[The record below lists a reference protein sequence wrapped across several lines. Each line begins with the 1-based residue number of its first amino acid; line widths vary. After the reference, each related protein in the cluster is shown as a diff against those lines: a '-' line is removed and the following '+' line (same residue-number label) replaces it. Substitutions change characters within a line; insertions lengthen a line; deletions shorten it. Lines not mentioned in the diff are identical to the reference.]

1 MNAVKKASEDSVAL
15 EVSQYFNTQWGALNG
30 GRVLGGHKTNNNNS
44 PLLKLKDKK
53 SRDLKKRK
61 WALRYDLPL

>member
-30 GRVLGGHKTNNNNS
+30 GRVLGGHKTNNNIS
-44 PLLKLKDKK
+44 PLLKLKDNTL
-53 SRDLKKRK
+53 SDLK
-61 WALRYDLPL
+61 